1 MPQGLQIWDAAGA
14 TVFDTTTRAG
24 VALGAVNTGTVNGSV
39 VAEGLALG
47 EPFFFVIPDGTSFA
61 DAVPVVTISGTTI
74 FWSFPSVGYRTG
86 GVIVYGIK

>member
-1 MPQGLQIWDAAGA
+1 MPQGLQIWGA
-14 TVFDTTTRAG
+14 SGEPILDTTTRVG

-74 FWSFPSVGYRTG
+74 FWSFPPVGYRTG